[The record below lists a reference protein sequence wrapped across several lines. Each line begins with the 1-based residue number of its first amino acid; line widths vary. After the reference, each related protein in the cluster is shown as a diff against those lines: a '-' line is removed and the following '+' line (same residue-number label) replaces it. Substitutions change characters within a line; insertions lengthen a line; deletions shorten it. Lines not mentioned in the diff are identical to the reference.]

1 MSAFNAGCPGSD
13 VFPDGAER
21 DKPEA
26 EEAPRLRRMQGGQA
40 RRAAEE
46 WHDRKRTS
54 AGYQRTEPR
63 TLDLIFTPAAR
74 AELHARYE
82 ILEVA
87 ADAVAALD
95 PAVLKNVRYIIGQP
109 PLDMRRLTP

>member
-1 MSAFNAGCPGSD
+1 MTERGRPLVISAP
-13 VFPDGAER
+13 
-21 DKPEA
+21 
-26 EEAPRLRRMQGGQA
+26 
-40 RRAAEE
+40 
-46 WHDRKRTS
+46 
-54 AGYQRTEPR
+54 EPR

-95 PAVLKNVRYIIGQP
+95 RPY
-109 PLDMRRLTP
+109 